1 VPPPLP
7 LGLRNRL
14 AELILDGFDDPAAR
28 ETVAALATFC
38 RSPDAELPAETAA
51 RLRSLDWFEPAGP
64 GRVRLRGAHRAHRE
78 PLCRRAAA
86 AAAMLAGA
94 PPPPADALTGL
105 LARAA
110 RLADAG
116 LHFEVH
122 ELLEPA
128 WLRAAGAE
136 RVALQGM
143 IQVAVALHH
152 EAHGN
157 RAGALSLLAEGLD
170 KLGAGPGGLPVA
182 TDGWCRE
189 LEGILAAWRA
199 GAPAPSLP
207 PWPAAAGENSR
218 T

>member
-1 VPPPLP
+1 VPAPLP

-14 AELILDGFDDPAAR
+14 AELILDAFDDPAAR
-28 ETVAALATFC
+28 ETVDALATFC
-38 RSPDAELPAETAA
+38 AGPDAELPPGAAA
-51 RLRSLDWFEPAGP
+51 RLRALDWFEPAGP
-64 GRVRLRGAHRAHRE
+64 DRVRLRGAQRAHRE
-78 PLCRRAAA
+78 ALCRRAAA
-86 AAAMLAGA
+86 ADAMLMGA
-94 PPPPADALTGL
+94 PVPPADTRTGL

-110 RLADAG
+110 RLGDAG

-128 WLRAAGAE
+128 WLRAEGAE

-170 KLGAGPGGLPVA
+170 KLGAAPTALPIA
-182 TDGWCRE
+182 ADGWRRD
-189 LEGILAAWRA
+189 LGGILAAWRA
-199 GAPAPSLP
+199 GTPAPSPP
-207 PWPAAAGENSR
+207 PWPVPIGRDTS